1 MQRALLRTTTLLPLG
16 LLALLLS
23 PVSAQTPPESPA
35 LPDLSGTWAQVQV
48 TTTISELP
56 VVGDVIGKTT
66 SILLLDVT
74 QDGDTLRI
82 KPSATEVEFYV
93 NGEKKAVWKDDF
105 RGSRIGVGVL

>member
-82 KPSATEVEFYV
+82 KEQMCDIRIDTSAKRVR
-93 NGEKKAVWKDDF
+93 KHL
-105 RGSRIGVGVL
+105 RRCR